1 MKNRKAIVLV
11 SGGMD
16 SLYLCDFAARNNDEI
31 YFLHIN
37 YGQRT
42 ENRELASFHR
52 ICDYFQ
58 PTGSKVLDIGFI
70 SQIGGNSLTDSRL
83 FIPKN
88 RAESETIP
96 NTYVP
101 FRNGIFVSIAVAWG
115 EVISATHIYI
125 GAIEVDGSGYP
136 DCRGAFYES
145 LERTINLGTSNC
157 QELKIETPLINL
169 TKAEIVRLGL
179 SRNLPFDITWSC
191 YESNE
196 TVCGTCDSCILRIA
210 AFAKNGVVE

>member
-1 MKNRKAIVLV
+1 MKKKAIVLV

-16 SLYLCDFAARNNDEI
+16 SLYLCEIARSKCDEL

-42 ENRELASFHR
+42 EKKELECFYK
-52 ICDYFQ
+52 ICEFFK
-58 PTGSKVLDIGFI
+58 PIESKVVDIKFI
-70 SQIGGNSLTDSRL
+70 AEFGGNSLTDSTL
-83 FIPKN
+83 SIPKN
-88 RAESETIP
+88 REQSDEVP

-101 FRNGIFVSIAVAWG
+101 FRNGIFVSIATAWA

-136 DCRGAFYES
+136 DCREVFYQSIEK
-145 LERTINLGTSNC
+145 TINLGSTNC
-157 QELKIETPLINL
+157 SELKIEIPLINL
-169 TKAEIVRLGL
+169 TKIEIVRRGL
-179 SRNLPFDITWSC
+179 ELDLPFHISWSC

-196 TVCGTCDSCILRIA
+196 LTCGTCDSCLLRKA
-210 AFAKNGVVE
+210 AFLKNGVVE

>member
-1 MKNRKAIVLV
+1 MKKRKAIVLV

-16 SLYLCDFAARNNDEI
+16 SLYLCELAANSNDET

-42 ENRELASFHR
+42 EIKELECFQK

-58 PTGSKVLDIGFI
+58 PTSSKVIDISFI
-70 SQIGGNSLTDSRL
+70 SQFGNNSLTDSGL
-83 FIPKN
+83 SIPKN
-88 RAESETIP
+88 REKFGVVP

-115 EVISATHIYI
+115 EIISATHIYI

-136 DCRGAFYES
+136 DCRASFYES
-145 LERTINLGTSNC
+145 MERAINLGTANC
-157 QELKIETPLINL
+157 SELKIEIPLINL
-169 TKAEIVRLGL
+169 TKVEIVKLGL
-179 SRNLPFDITWSC
+179 SAGLPFEITWSC

-196 TVCGTCDSCILRIA
+196 LACGECDSCILRKT
-210 AFAKNGVVE
+210 AFAKNGVIE